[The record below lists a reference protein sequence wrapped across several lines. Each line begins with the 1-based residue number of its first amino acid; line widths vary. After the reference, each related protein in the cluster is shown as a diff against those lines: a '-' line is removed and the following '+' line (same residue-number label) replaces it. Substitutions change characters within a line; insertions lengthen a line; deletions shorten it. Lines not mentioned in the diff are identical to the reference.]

1 MIGVMTEDFHF
12 FYRLVRRLKE
22 RGEPFTSLRF
32 VDPVPWN
39 VSVVITT
46 CAEKEKV
53 PFSLVAAHEDP
64 DCAINMAKAMRK
76 GGSFK
81 QLIAGIDPGRT
92 IGLAIFGDGKLLLTE
107 ELSWPEETAKEI
119 ERLTDGIVYEEL
131 MVRIG
136 HGDRTIR
143 NRIIKSIW
151 AIADR
156 VEIVDETNTT
166 RNTERP
172 DIDAAILIS
181 KEMGEE
187 LDRIP
192 PVEPTPGEIREIQ
205 RQSRIICEGRMT
217 ISKQLASQVAKGKMK
232 MDEALERQRHAAQE
246 K

>member
-1 MIGVMTEDFHF
+1 MRLIGVMTEDFHF

-32 VDPVPWN
+32 DGPIPWN
-39 VSVVITT
+39 VSVIITT
-46 CAEKEKV
+46 CAEKAKV
-53 PFSLVAAHEDP
+53 PFSMVAAHEDP

-81 QLIAGIDPGRT
+81 QLIVGIDPGRT

-107 ELSWPEETAKEI
+107 EMGWPEETGKTV
-119 ERLTDGIVYEEL
+119 ERLIEGIRYEDL
-131 MVRIG
+131 LVRIG

-151 AIADR
+151 PLADR

-172 DIDAAILIS
+172 DIEAAILIS

-192 PVEPTPGEIREIQ
+192 SIEPTAGELREIQ
-205 RQSRIICEGRMT
+205 RQSRILSEGRMT
-217 ISKQLASQVAKGKMK
+217 ISKELAALVAKGKMR
-232 MDEALERQRHAAQE
+232 MDEALEMQSKE
-246 K
+246 

>member
-32 VDPVPWN
+32 DGPIPWN

-46 CAEKEKV
+46 CAEKDKV

-81 QLIAGIDPGRT
+81 QLIVGIDPGRT
-92 IGLAIFGDGKLLLTE
+92 IGLAIFGDGRLLLTE
-107 ELSWPEETAKEI
+107 EMGWPEETGKVVQHLI
-119 ERLTDGIVYEEL
+119 EGIQYDQL

-151 AIADR
+151 PLADR

-172 DIDAAILIS
+172 DIEAAILIS

-187 LDRIP
+187 LDRVP
-192 PVEPTPGEIREIQ
+192 PVEPTPGELREIQ
-205 RQSRIICEGRMT
+205 RQSRIHSEGRIT
-217 ISKQLASQVAKGKMK
+217 ISMELASSVAKGRMK
-232 MDEALERQRHAAQE
+232 MDEALEKQRRTNE
-246 K
+246 E